1 MITTLFGLPYYIT
14 SIDKNTYD
22 KNNIISSIK
31 KNYDLS
37 SYRNSWDK
45 NNPDKC
51 NIHQS
56 LEDETN
62 ENFLKVNYNSL
73 QEIYNTKIKQFFN
86 TISPDKSLDF
96 SFKIVNYTCM
106 KENQFMRSHFHHDC
120 DFAAIHYL
128 NFKKEIHTPTTFI
141 NGQDYIKYMKYIRP
155 KLENTLD
162 NTSLLNSWCFGFFN
176 FNTTEDDFHI
186 FPSFLEHSVGVQKFS
201 DEPRITLA
209 LNIYLK

>member
-96 SFKIVNYTCM
+96 S
-106 KENQFMRSHFHHDC
+106 
-120 DFAAIHYL
+120 
-128 NFKKEIHTPTTFI
+128 
-141 NGQDYIKYMKYIRP
+141 
-155 KLENTLD
+155 
-162 NTSLLNSWCFGFFN
+162 
-176 FNTTEDDFHI
+176 
-186 FPSFLEHSVGVQKFS
+186 
-201 DEPRITLA
+201 
-209 LNIYLK
+209 